1 MKCVEVSRHGGDRG
15 YEAQL
20 GEGARAA
27 VVLLVRSF
35 CERLLEGTLGAERL
49 QSSQSNQRES
59 EEIGQN

>member
-1 MKCVEVSRHGGDRG
+1 MKCMEVGRHGGDGG

-27 VVLLVRSF
+27 VVLLVLFF

-49 QSSQSNQRES
+49 QSSQLNQGES
-59 EEIGQN
+59 